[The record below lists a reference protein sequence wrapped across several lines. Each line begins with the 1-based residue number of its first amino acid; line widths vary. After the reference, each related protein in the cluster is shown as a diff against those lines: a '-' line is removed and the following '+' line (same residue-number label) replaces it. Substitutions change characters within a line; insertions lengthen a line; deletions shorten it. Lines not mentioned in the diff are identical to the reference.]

1 MDYYKLA
8 KVLKPQGLKGE
19 FKLKPFV
26 DDISRFYDLS
36 HIYLKKNNRYVEYPV
51 EKSRTYKQ
59 FAFLKVTGIDDCD
72 AAEAIRGEYIYIDK
86 AGAKKPE
93 GAHFIADLIG
103 MDVIGTDGTRHGT
116 LKNVMQ
122 TGAADIY
129 EIKGQKN
136 FMIPAVPHIV
146 LSIDEEQRVIT
157 VDSERLGEVAV
168 YD

>member
-36 HIYLKKNNRYVEYPV
+36 HIYLKKNNEYIKYTV

-59 FAFLKVTGIDDCD
+59 FAYLKVTGIEDCD
-72 AAEAIRGEYIYIDK
+72 AAEAIRNSFVYIDK
-86 AGAKKPE
+86 ASAKKPE
-93 GAHFIADLIG
+93 GSHFIADLIG
-103 MDVIGTDGTRHGT
+103 MEIRDANGNAFGELSD
-116 LKNVMQ
+116 VMQ

-129 EIKGQKN
+129 CVKAKKS
-136 FMIPAVPHIV
+136 FLFPAVPHVV
-146 LSIDEEQRVIT
+146 LNIDEDANVIT
-157 VDSERLGEVAV
+157 VDADRLAEVMV